1 MLKLIKTYFYSH
13 LEKKMY
19 HDVNLEEKD
28 SFLKHEED
36 VLWVDLFSFTEREI
50 KEVARIFDFHPL
62 AVEDCLSF
70 SPRAKLDNYEDYYFF
85 AMHAIRYDEES
96 EEEIDLVQL
105 NVFLGQN
112 FVVTVHRQPLQALG
126 RLAKTSLK
134 SPQFLNKGMEFV
146 LYAIIDGNTDDLF
159 PIMDRIGIRIDE
171 LEDEIYGQP
180 SREITEEFLAL
191 KRTILTI
198 RRAVI
203 PQRRIFASINAG
215 GHPYFDIRE
224 DIKPYFLDLVDH
236 LERITDTLE
245 GYRDLVDA
253 SMATYHSLISTR
265 TNDAIRVLTVIST
278 IFMPL
283 TFLTGFFGM
292 NVPLPFQ
299 EMSLSTI
306 LILLML
312 IITTGLMLLLFKRL
326 KWI

>member
-70 SPRAKLDNYEDYYFF
+70 SPRAKLDNYDDYYFF

-134 SPQFLNKGMEFV
+134 SPQLLNKGMEFF

-253 SMATYHSLISTR
+253 SLATYHSLISTR

-306 LILLML
+306 LILMML

>member
-1 MLKLIKTYFYSH
+1 MIKTYFYSH

-19 HDVNLEEKD
+19 HDVDIWEKE

-36 VLWVDLFSFTEREI
+36 VLWVDLFNFTDQEI
-50 KEVARIFDFHPL
+50 KEVAQVFDFHPL

-85 AMHAIRYDEES
+85 AMHAIRYNEES
-96 EEEIDLVQL
+96 EEEIELEQL

-112 FVVTVHRQPLQALG
+112 FVVTVHRQTLPVLG
-126 RLAKTSLK
+126 RLAKISLQ
-134 SPQFLNKGMEFV
+134 SPKFLNKGMEFF
-146 LYAIIDGNTDDLF
+146 LYAIIDGNTDDIF
-159 PIMDRIGIRIDE
+159 PIMDRLGIRIDE

-180 SREITEEFLAL
+180 SKEITEEFLSL
-191 KRTILTI
+191 KRTILTV

-203 PQRRIFASINAG
+203 PQKRIFASINAG

-236 LERITDTLE
+236 MERITDSLD

-253 SMATYHSLISTR
+253 SLTTYHSLISTR
-265 TNDAIRVLTVIST
+265 TNEAIRVLTVIST

-292 NVPLPFQ
+292 NVPLPYQ
-299 EMSLSTI
+299 NMGLSTLVI
-306 LILLML
+306 LFILVGV
-312 IITTGLMLLLFKRL
+312 TGLMLLLFKRL

>member
-1 MLKLIKTYFYSH
+1 MIKTYFYSH
-13 LEKKMY
+13 PEKKMY

-36 VLWVDLFSFTEREI
+36 VLWVDLFNFSEREI
-50 KEVARIFDFHPL
+50 KDVARIFDFHPL

-70 SPRAKLDNYEDYYFF
+70 SPRAKLDDYEDYYFF

-96 EEEIDLVQL
+96 EEEVELVQL

-134 SPQFLNKGMEFV
+134 SPQFLNKGMEFF

-159 PIMDRIGIRIDE
+159 PILDRIGIRIDE

-198 RRAVI
+198 RRAAI

-215 GHPYFDIRE
+215 GYSYFDISE
-224 DIKPYFLDLVDH
+224 NIKPYFLDLVDH

-245 GYRDLVDA
+245 GYRDLMDA
-253 SMATYHSLISTR
+253 SLATYHSLISTR

-283 TFLTGFFGM
+283 TFVTGFFGM

-299 EMSLSTI
+299 HLNLSTI
-306 LILLML
+306 MILLML
-312 IITTGLMLLLFKRL
+312 IATTGLMLLLFRRF

>member
-1 MLKLIKTYFYSH
+1 MIKTYFYSH
-13 LEKKMY
+13 IEQKMY
-19 HDVNLEEKD
+19 HDVKLEEKD
-28 SFLKHEED
+28 CFLTHEED
-36 VLWVDLFSFTEREI
+36 VLWVDLFNFTDQEI
-50 KEVARIFDFHPL
+50 KKVAQVFDFHPL
-62 AVEDCLSF
+62 AVEDCLYF

-85 AMHAIRYDEES
+85 AMHAIKYNEES
-96 EEEIDLVQL
+96 EEEIELVQL

-112 FVVTVHRQPLQALG
+112 FVVTVHRQTLPVLG
-126 RLAKTSLK
+126 RLAKISLK
-134 SPQFLNKGMEFV
+134 SPQFLNKGMEFF
-146 LYAIIDGNTDDLF
+146 LYSIIDGNTDDIF
-159 PIMDRIGIRIDE
+159 PILDRLSIRLDE
-171 LEDEIYGQP
+171 LEDEIYGHP
-180 SREITEEFLAL
+180 SKEITEEFLSL

-236 LERITDTLE
+236 MERITDSLE

-253 SMATYHSLISTR
+253 SLATYHSLISTR

-278 IFMPL
+278 IFMPI

-292 NVPLPFQ
+292 NVPLPYQ
-299 EMSLSTI
+299 DMNLSTVII
-306 LILLML
+306 LVMLLGVTGFMLML
-312 IITTGLMLLLFKRL
+312 FRRL

>member
-1 MLKLIKTYFYSH
+1 MIKTYFYSH

-19 HDVNLEEKD
+19 HDVNLQEKD

-36 VLWVDLFSFTEREI
+36 VLWVDLFNFTDQEI
-50 KEVARIFDFHPL
+50 KKVAQIFDFHPL

-85 AMHAIRYDEES
+85 AMHAIRYNEES
-96 EEEIDLVQL
+96 EEEIELEQL

-112 FVVTVHRQPLQALG
+112 FVVTVHRQTLQVLG
-126 RLAKTSLK
+126 RLAKISLQ
-134 SPQFLNKGMEFV
+134 SPKFLNKGMEFF
-146 LYAIIDGNTDDLF
+146 LYAIIDGNTDDIF
-159 PIMDRIGIRIDE
+159 PIMDRLGIRIDE

-180 SREITEEFLAL
+180 SKEITEEFLSL
-191 KRTILTI
+191 KRTILTV

-203 PQRRIFASINAG
+203 PQRRIFASINSG

-224 DIKPYFLDLVDH
+224 EIKPYFLDLVDH
-236 LERITDTLE
+236 MERITDSLD

-253 SMATYHSLISTR
+253 SLTTYHSLISTR
-265 TNDAIRVLTVIST
+265 TNEAIRVLTVIST

-292 NVPLPFQ
+292 NVPLPYQ
-299 EMSLSTI
+299 GISLSTL
-306 LILLML
+306 LILVLL
-312 IITTGLMLLLFKRL
+312 VGVTGLMLLLFKRL

>member
-1 MLKLIKTYFYSH
+1 MIKTYFYSH

-19 HDVNLEEKD
+19 HDVNLQEKN

-36 VLWVDLFSFTEREI
+36 VLWVDLFNFSDREI

-70 SPRAKLDNYEDYYFF
+70 SPRAKLDNYEDYYLF
-85 AMHAIRYDEES
+85 AMHAIRYDEGS
-96 EEEIDLVQL
+96 EEEVELVQL

-112 FVVTVHRQPLQALG
+112 FVVTLHKQPLQALG

-134 SPQFLNKGMEFV
+134 NPEFLNKGMEFF
-146 LYAIIDGNTDDLF
+146 LYAIIDGNTDDIF

-180 SREITEEFLAL
+180 SREITEEYLAL
-191 KRTILTI
+191 KRTTLTI

-215 GHPYFDIRE
+215 GHPYFDISE
-224 DIKPYFLDLVDH
+224 NIKPYFLDLVDH

-253 SMATYHSLISTR
+253 SLSTYHSLISTR

-299 EMSLSTI
+299 EMNISTI
-306 LILLML
+306 LILVILG
-312 IITTGLMLLLFKRL
+312 ITTSLMLLLFKRL

>member
-1 MLKLIKTYFYSH
+1 MIKTYFYSH

-19 HDVNLEEKD
+19 HDINLQEKD

-36 VLWVDLFSFTEREI
+36 VLRVDLFNFTEREI
-50 KEVARIFDFHPL
+50 KDVAKIFDFHPL

-70 SPRAKLDNYEDYYFF
+70 SPRAKLDNYEEYYFF
-85 AMHAIRYDEES
+85 AMHAIRYDEDS
-96 EEEIDLVQL
+96 DEEIKLVQL

-134 SPQFLNKGMEFV
+134 SPEYLNKGMEFF

-159 PIMDRIGIRIDE
+159 PIMDRIDIRIDE
-171 LEDEIYGQP
+171 LEDEIYGHP
-180 SREITEEFLAL
+180 SPEITEEFLAL

-224 DIKPYFLDLVDH
+224 EIKPYFLDLVDH

-245 GYRDLVDA
+245 GFRDLVDA
-253 SMATYHSLISTR
+253 SLATYHSLISTR
-265 TNDAIRVLTVIST
+265 TNNAIRVLTVIST

-299 EMSLSTI
+299 EISLSTI

-312 IITTGLMLLLFKRL
+312 LTTTGLMLLLFKRF